1 MNSFKV
7 GLELKKLV
15 YKKKLGQGEWLYV
28 SAESKKEASGKKEIV
43 DLLKE
48 ESSWE
53 SLYRLK
59 LAGETEESFCK
70 ERFHFNR
77 TFINS
82 PFISFDLSS
91 N

>member
-48 ESSWE
+48 
-53 SLYRLK
+53 
-59 LAGETEESFCK
+59 AG
-70 ERFHFNR
+70 
-77 TFINS
+77 
-82 PFISFDLSS
+82 
-91 N
+91 